1 MRDTIRRVVLATGKR
16 VSTLAIALI
25 AILISLV
32 TWQHYVT
39 APWTRNGSVRVQ
51 VANVASQVS
60 GKIVELRVADNQFVH
75 KGDVLYVIDP
85 FDFEV
90 AVRVGKALVDQR
102 AADLE
107 VKQAESTRRQRL
119 SDLATTPEEQQ
130 IFAGNA
136 VQAKAAYEA
145 AAHQL
150 AQAELNLKRTNIV
163 SPVDGYVTNLLLRVG
178 DYAVTGVSNIS
189 LIDADSFWIDGYFE
203 ETKMARV
210 CVGDRAEA
218 QLMGYA
224 QPILGHVK
232 TVTRG
237 VSVSNAAAGTQGL
250 PNIDPIYT
258 WVRLAQRVPV
268 RLAIDTVPAG
278 VPLVSGMTATV
289 TIRQT
294 AASGHETWSDRI
306 RESVVDPISDLFSG
320 GSPPRPNCL
329 QDTSRERPETET
341 IPYSREPA
349 APAPEKVE
357 PGLTPGIDV
366 SLRATADRT
375 AMRHGSDLFLPV
387 EIRAFLKN
395 SCAFAILRKAR
406 NTLAQISPSLP
417 WWTGSPIA
425 LVRTCCGGSG
435 LRTCSNLPR
444 SDRGVA
450 SRSELSLRQ
459 HFHNLDAQEPITQTT
474 EMRPQ
479 LSFCGSVSH
488 RVHLQNLTE
497 FKHR

>member
-1 MRDTIRRVVLATGKR
+1 MEVALPQDQAAPLPDEPQPEALAGIGNAGQRSTLSEPTARDIDRAPERDQPSLAAAPPTARRDTIRRVVLATGKR
-16 VSTLAIALI
+16 LSTLAIALV

-107 VKQAESTRRQRL
+107 VKQAESTRRQHL

-294 AASGHETWSDRI
+294 AASGHGTWSDRI

-366 SLRATADRT
+366 S
-375 AMRHGSDLFLPV
+375 P
-387 EIRAFLKN
+387 
-395 SCAFAILRKAR
+395 R
-406 NTLAQISPSLP
+406 N
-417 WWTGSPIA
+417 
-425 LVRTCCGGSG
+425 R
-435 LRTCSNLPR
+435 
-444 SDRGVA
+444 
-450 SRSELSLRQ
+450 
-459 HFHNLDAQEPITQTT
+459 
-474 EMRPQ
+474 
-479 LSFCGSVSH
+479 
-488 RVHLQNLTE
+488 
-497 FKHR
+497 

>member
-1 MRDTIRRVVLATGKR
+1 MQVALLQGPAAPLPDEPQMEPLGAISNRAPLSEPTERDVNREPDGDQPSLAPAQPTAKRDTIRRVVLATGKR
-16 VSTLAIALI
+16 LSTLAIALV
-25 AILISLV
+25 AIVISLV

-75 KGDVLYVIDP
+75 KGDVLYIIDP
-85 FDFEV
+85 FDFQV
-90 AVRVGKALVDQR
+90 AVNVGKALVDQR

-107 VKQAESTRRQRL
+107 VKQAESTRRQHL
-119 SDLATTPEEQQ
+119 SNLATTPEQQQ

-150 AQAELNLKRTNIV
+150 AQAELNLKRTSIV

-189 LIDADSFWIDGYFE
+189 LIDSDSFWIDGYFE
-203 ETKMARV
+203 ETKMAGV

-237 VSVSNAAAGTQGL
+237 VSVSNAAAGAQGL

-294 AASGHETWSDRI
+294 ATSGHGNWPDRI
-306 RESVVDPISDLFSG
+306 LASVVDPISDLING
-320 GSPPRPNCL
+320 RPPRPNCL
-329 QDTSRERPETET
+329 QDASRERPETET
-341 IPYSREPA
+341 IPYSTEPA
-349 APAPEKVE
+349 APAPENVE
-357 PGLTPGIDV
+357 PGLTPGIDA
-366 SLRATADRT
+366 S
-375 AMRHGSDLFLPV
+375 P
-387 EIRAFLKN
+387 
-395 SCAFAILRKAR
+395 R
-406 NTLAQISPSLP
+406 N
-417 WWTGSPIA
+417 
-425 LVRTCCGGSG
+425 
-435 LRTCSNLPR
+435 
-444 SDRGVA
+444 
-450 SRSELSLRQ
+450 
-459 HFHNLDAQEPITQTT
+459 
-474 EMRPQ
+474 
-479 LSFCGSVSH
+479 
-488 RVHLQNLTE
+488 
-497 FKHR
+497 